1 MKRRVVKAGVLI
13 AVFIAALV
21 ISSLVINSGTDDE
34 IVDMGA
40 PTLPRI
46 SFTIDGTEVNPL
58 FGYVQDMD
66 ITAMRDTITPLNADG
81 SLTMDIEADGREISD
96 IRYEVYS
103 LDGEDMYT
111 DGRADVPA
119 EGETVSLSVGN
130 ILSGDVREAV
140 LKVILTVDGETVSYY
155 TRIASPADLTISECL
170 AYALDF
176 HDKAIN
182 KKGTEDLQSHLEP
195 GEESDN
201 TTYQTVNIH
210 SDVTHVQWGDL
221 SPEIVGDVEW
231 SIKESNTVY
240 TSILAKYQVSCQ
252 DENGGTALYNVKE
265 FFRVRFLVDT
275 IYLLDY
281 NRDMEQV
288 FQGAASEF
296 DDNGILFGITSQDDI
311 QYETN
316 RDETIAAFVQERNL
330 WLYNE
335 DAGELT
341 EVFSF
346 SDQEGRDMRSK
357 NDQHAVRIISM
368 DDDGNLAFAVYG
380 YMNRGYHEG
389 EVGVGIYYFSVDTN
403 AIEEKAF
410 IPSTK
415 SYAIAADELGK
426 MVYYNH
432 DQSMLYVLADGTL
445 YQIDLDNDE
454 QTTLA
459 EGLTEEQYAVSDDGH
474 LMAYQTTGSPE
485 DGEKDAGENTGDDAA
500 ENNADG
506 SADTAGSGLC
516 VMNLRSGDT
525 YTIDAA
531 EGESVRPL
539 GFINGDF
546 VFGKAR
552 LADEGVTA
560 AGEEVSPMYEI
571 EIRNSDNKTE
581 AQYSFED
588 QGIYTT
594 DILIDGNLLTLNRV
608 VKDGDA
614 YNSTSQEYITNNQ
627 ERKET
632 SVSLETYMTDVK
644 ETQVRL
650 TFADGIGDAEPK
662 LVKPGQIASREPLTV
677 TLSGGS
683 SGEKFY
689 VYGMG
694 ELVAVY
700 DKAGYA
706 VQKAN
711 EVSGVVISSNQQY
724 VWERGNR
731 DLVYSTDA
739 AAFGKESG
747 ETSLAACER
756 YMEQY
761 EAHQVDL
768 TGCTLDQVLYVINRG
783 CPVIALVDSDHAVLL
798 TGYTTTDITYID
810 PDDGGSHTTD
820 MSTLEKQTESNGNVF
835 IGYIK

>member
-1 MKRRVVKAGVLI
+1 MKRRAIKAGVLI
-13 AVFIAALV
+13 IVFIAALV
-21 ISSLVINSGTDDE
+21 ISSMIINSGTDDE

-40 PTLPRI
+40 PTLPRV
-46 SFTIDGTEVNPL
+46 SFTVGEAEVNPL
-58 FGYVQDMD
+58 FGYEQDMD

-81 SLTMDIEADGREISD
+81 SLSVNIEENNNEITG
-96 IRYEVYS
+96 IQYEVYS
-103 LDGEDMYT
+103 LDGQDKY
-111 DGRADVPA
+111 A
-119 EGETVSLSVGN
+119 EGEAEVPQEGESVN
-130 ILSGDVREAV
+130 LRLANAVAGDVREAV
-140 LKVILTVDGETVSYY
+140 LKIILTVGDDSVSYY
-155 TRIASPADLTISECL
+155 TRVAMPNGLSTSTCL

-182 KKGTEDLQSHLEP
+182 KTASEELQSHLEP

-210 SDVTHVQWGDL
+210 SDITHIQWGDL
-221 SPEIVGDVEW
+221 QPEIVGDVEW

-252 DENGGTALYNVKE
+252 NENGEAALYNVKE

-281 NRDMEQV
+281 NRDMEQI
-288 FQGAASEF
+288 FQGTEQEF
-296 DDNGILFGITSQDDI
+296 DGNGILFGITSADDI

-316 RDETIAAFVQERNL
+316 SGESVVAFVQERNL
-330 WLYNE
+330 WLYDGNE
-335 DAGELT
+335 DKLT

-346 SDQEGRDMRSK
+346 SDQEGRDMRSR
-357 NDQHAVRIISM
+357 NDQHAIRIISV

-389 EVGVGIYYFSVDTN
+389 EVGVGIYYFSADRN

-432 DQSMLYVLADGTL
+432 GESMLYVLADGTL
-445 YQIDLDNDE
+445 YQIDLENDE
-454 QTTLA
+454 QTVLA
-459 EGLTEEQYAVSDDGH
+459 EGLSEDQYAVSDDGQQ
-474 LMAYQTTGSPE
+474 MAYQSS
-485 DGEKDAGENTGDDAA
+485 DAQI
-500 ENNADG
+500 
-506 SADTAGSGLC
+506 S
-516 VMNLRSGDT
+516 VMNLKSGDT

-546 VFGKAR
+546 IFGKVR
-552 LADEGVTA
+552 SADKGVTV
-560 AGEEVSPMYEI
+560 AGEEISPMYQI
-571 EIRNSDNKTE
+571 EIHNSDNKTE

-588 QGIYTT
+588 QNIYTT
-594 DILIDGNLLTLNRV
+594 DILIDGNLVTLNRV
-608 VKDGDA
+608 VKSGDV
-614 YNSTSQEYITNNQ
+614 YNSTTQEFITNNQ
-627 ERKET
+627 ERRESK
-632 SVSLETYMTDVK
+632 VALESYTTDALGR
-644 ETQVRL
+644 QVRM
-650 TFADGIGDAEPK
+650 TFTDGISGTAPE
-662 LVKPGQIASREPLTV
+662 LLKPGQIASREPLTV
-677 TLSGGS
+677 TLSGGD

-711 EVSGVVISSNQQY
+711 EVSGVVISSNQEY

-731 DLVYSTDA
+731 DLVYSTEA
-739 AAFGKESG
+739 SAFGKESG

-761 EAHQVDL
+761 EAHQIDL

-783 CPVIALVDSDHAVLL
+783 CPVIALVSADHAVLL
-798 TGYTTTDITYID
+798 TGYTMTDITYID
-810 PDDGGSHTTD
+810 PDDGASHTVGI
-820 MSTLEKQTESNGNVF
+820 STMEQQTSGSGNVF

>member
-1 MKRRVVKAGVLI
+1 MKRRAIKAGVLI
-13 AVFIAALV
+13 IVFIAALV
-21 ISSLVINSGTDDE
+21 ISSMIINSGTDDE

-40 PTLPRI
+40 PTLPRV
-46 SFTIDGTEVNPL
+46 SFTVGETEVNPL
-58 FGYVQDMD
+58 FGYEQDMD

-81 SLTMDIEADGREISD
+81 SLSVNIEENNNEITG
-96 IRYEVYS
+96 IQYEVYS
-103 LDGEDMYT
+103 LDGQDKY
-111 DGRADVPA
+111 A
-119 EGETVSLSVGN
+119 EGEAEVPQEGESVN
-130 ILSGDVREAV
+130 LRLANAVAGDVREAV
-140 LKVILTVDGETVSYY
+140 LKIILTVGDDSVSYY
-155 TRIASPADLTISECL
+155 TRVAMPNGLSTSTCL

-182 KKGTEDLQSHLEP
+182 KTASEELQSHLEP

-210 SDVTHVQWGDL
+210 SDITHIQWGDL
-221 SPEIVGDVEW
+221 QPEIVGDVEW

-252 DENGGTALYNVKE
+252 NENGEAALYNVKE

-281 NRDMEQV
+281 NRDMEQI
-288 FQGAASEF
+288 FQGTEQEF
-296 DDNGILFGITSQDDI
+296 DGNGILFGITSADDI

-316 RDETIAAFVQERNL
+316 SDESVVAFVQERNL
-330 WLYNE
+330 WLYDGNE
-335 DAGELT
+335 DKLT

-346 SDQEGRDMRSK
+346 SDQEGRDMRSR
-357 NDQHAVRIISM
+357 NDQHAIRIISV

-389 EVGVGIYYFSVDTN
+389 EVGVGIYYFSADRN

-432 DQSMLYVLADGTL
+432 GESMLYVLADGTL
-445 YQIDLDNDE
+445 YQIDLENDE
-454 QTTLA
+454 QTVLA
-459 EGLTEEQYAVSDDGH
+459 EGLSEDQYAVSDDGQQ
-474 LMAYQTTGSPE
+474 MAYQSS
-485 DGEKDAGENTGDDAA
+485 DAQI
-500 ENNADG
+500 
-506 SADTAGSGLC
+506 S
-516 VMNLRSGDT
+516 VMNLKSGDT

-546 VFGKAR
+546 IFGKVR
-552 LADEGVTA
+552 SADKGVTV
-560 AGEEVSPMYEI
+560 AGEEISPMYQI
-571 EIRNSDNKTE
+571 EIHNSDNKTE

-588 QGIYTT
+588 QNIYTT
-594 DILIDGNLLTLNRV
+594 DILIDGNLVTLNRG
-608 VKDGDA
+608 VKSGDV
-614 YNSTSQEYITNNQ
+614 YNSTTQEFITNNQ
-627 ERKET
+627 ERSESK
-632 SVSLETYMTDVK
+632 VALESYTTDALGR
-644 ETQVRL
+644 QVRM
-650 TFADGIGDAEPK
+650 TFTDGISGTAPE
-662 LVKPGQIASREPLTV
+662 LLKPGQIASREPLTV
-677 TLSGGS
+677 TLSGGD

-711 EVSGVVISSNQQY
+711 EVSGVVISSNQEY

-731 DLVYSTDA
+731 DLVYSTEA
-739 AAFGKESG
+739 SAFGKENG

-761 EAHQVDL
+761 EAHQIDL

-783 CPVIALVDSDHAVLL
+783 CPVIALVSADHAVLL
-798 TGYTTTDITYID
+798 TGYTMTDITYID
-810 PDDGGSHTTD
+810 PDDGASHTVGI
-820 MSTLEKQTESNGNVF
+820 STMEQQTSGSGNVF

>member
-1 MKRRVVKAGVLI
+1 MKRKIIKAGVLI
-13 AVFIAALV
+13 VVFIAALI
-21 ISSLVINSGTDDE
+21 ISSMIINSGTDDE

-46 SFTIDGTEVNPL
+46 SFTVDQREVNPL

-81 SLTMDIEADGREISD
+81 SLTMNIEKNGREISD

-103 LDGEDMYT
+103 LDGEEKYT
-111 DGRADVPA
+111 EGKVEVPEEDGAATLDV
-119 EGETVSLSVGN
+119 GT
-130 ILSGDVREAV
+130 ILSGDTREAV
-140 LKVILTVDGETVSYY
+140 LKVMLTVGEDTVNYY
-155 TRIASPADLTISECL
+155 TRVAMPENLTTAECL
-170 AYALDF
+170 EYAQDF
-176 HDKAIN
+176 HEKALN
-182 KKGTEDLQSHLEP
+182 KEDTEEMESHLEP

-210 SDVTHVQWGDL
+210 SDITHVQWGDL

-240 TSILAKYQVSCQ
+240 TSILAKYQVSCV
-252 DENGGTALYNVKE
+252 DENGESGLYDVKE

-288 FQGAASEF
+288 FQGTPQDF
-296 DDNGILFGITSQDDI
+296 DGNGILFGIASDDI

-316 RDETIAAFVQERNL
+316 SDETIVAFVQERNL
-330 WLYNE
+330 WLYNGE
-335 DAGELT
+335 ADELT
-341 EVFSF
+341 QVFSF
-346 SDQEGRDMRSK
+346 ANQEGRDMRSK

-368 DDDGNLAFAVYG
+368 DDDGNIAFAVYG
-380 YMNRGYHEG
+380 YMNRGFHEG
-389 EVGVGIYYFSVDTN
+389 EVGVGIYYFSMDSN

-415 SYAIAADELGK
+415 SYAIAADELAK

-432 DQSMLYVLADGTL
+432 EQSMLHVLADGTL
-445 YQIDLDNDE
+445 YEIDLDADK
-454 QTTLA
+454 QTVLA
-459 EGLTEEQYAVSDDGH
+459 EGLTEDEYAVSDDGH
-474 LMAYQTTGSPE
+474 LMAYQVKESEEEDKATDKDTGSGQ
-485 DGEKDAGENTGDDAA
+485 DKTAASAG
-500 ENNADG
+500 G
-506 SADTAGSGLC
+506 SQIC
-516 VMNLRSGDT
+516 VMNLKSGNT
-525 YTIDAA
+525 FTIDAA

-546 VFGKAR
+546 IFGKERSSDA
-552 LADEGVTA
+552 GVTA
-560 AGEEVSPMYEI
+560 SGEEISPMYEI

-588 QGIYTT
+588 ENIYTT

-608 VKDGDA
+608 VKNGNV
-614 YNSTSQEYITNNQ
+614 YSSTDQEYITNNQ
-627 ERKET
+627 ERKE
-632 SVSLETYMTDVK
+632 SDISLTTYTTDVK
-644 ETQVRL
+644 ETQVRMS
-650 TFADGIGDAEPK
+650 FANGIASTEPE
-662 LVKPGQIASREPLTV
+662 LVKPGQIASGKPLTV
-677 TLSGGS
+677 TISGGS

-694 ELVAVY
+694 ELIDVY
-700 DKAGYA
+700 DKAAYA
-706 VQKAN
+706 IQKAN
-711 EVSGVVISSNQQY
+711 EVAGVVISSEQQY

-739 AAFGKESG
+739 SSFRTEGD

-768 TGCTLDQVLYVINRG
+768 TGCELEQVLYVINRG
-783 CPVIALVDSDHAVLL
+783 CPVITLIDTDHAVLL

-810 PDDGGSHTTD
+810 PEDGTNHTVGMGT
-820 MSTLEKQTESNGNVF
+820 MEKQTKKAGNVF
-835 IGYIK
+835 IGYIR

>member
-1 MKRRVVKAGVLI
+1 M
-13 AVFIAALV
+13 
-21 ISSLVINSGTDDE
+21 
-34 IVDMGA
+34 
-40 PTLPRI
+40 
-46 SFTIDGTEVNPL
+46 
-58 FGYVQDMD
+58 
-66 ITAMRDTITPLNADG
+66 
-81 SLTMDIEADGREISD
+81 
-96 IRYEVYS
+96 
-103 LDGEDMYT
+103 
-111 DGRADVPA
+111 
-119 EGETVSLSVGN
+119 
-130 ILSGDVREAV
+130 
-140 LKVILTVDGETVSYY
+140 
-155 TRIASPADLTISECL
+155 
-170 AYALDF
+170 
-176 HDKAIN
+176 
-182 KKGTEDLQSHLEP
+182 
-195 GEESDN
+195 
-201 TTYQTVNIH
+201 
-210 SDVTHVQWGDL
+210 QWGDL

-288 FQGAASEF
+288 FQGTASDF

-316 RDETIAAFVQERNL
+316 SDETIVAFVQERNL
-330 WLYNE
+330 WLYNGE
-335 DAGELT
+335 ADELT

-445 YQIDLDNDE
+445 YQIDLGNDE

-474 LMAYQTTGSPE
+474 LMAYQTTGGTE
-485 DGEKDAGENTGDDAA
+485 DGKEDTKK
-500 ENNADG
+500 NNADG
-506 SADTAGSGLC
+506 GAGTAGSAIC
-516 VMNLRSGDT
+516 VMNLKSGDT
-525 YTIDAA
+525 YTIDAG
-531 EGESVRPL
+531 EGETVRPL

-552 LADEGVTA
+552 LSDEGTTV

-588 QGIYTT
+588 QNIYTT
-594 DILIDGNLLTLNRV
+594 DILIEENLLTLNRV
-608 VKDGDA
+608 VKEGKT

-627 ERKET
+627 EREES
-632 SVSLETYMTDVK
+632 SVTLEKYSTDVK
-644 ETQVRL
+644 ETQLRL
-650 TFADGIGDAEPK
+650 TFADGIGNTEPE
-662 LVKPGQIASREPLTV
+662 LIKPGQIASKEPLTV
-677 TLSGGS
+677 TLSGGD

-694 ELVAVY
+694 ELVAIY

-706 VQKAN
+706 IQRAN
-711 EVSGVVISSNQQY
+711 ELSGVVISSNQEY

-739 AAFGKESG
+739 AAFSKESG

-756 YMEQY
+756 YMERY

-783 CPVIALVDSDHAVLL
+783 CPVIALVDSNHAVLL
-798 TGYTTTDITYID
+798 TGYTMTDITYID
-810 PDDGGSHTTD
+810 PDDGKSHTAGI
-820 MSTLEKQTESNGNVF
+820 SALEKQTESSGNVF

>member
-1 MKRRVVKAGVLI
+1 MKRKIIKAGVLI
-13 AVFIAALV
+13 VVFIAALI
-21 ISSLVINSGTDDE
+21 ISSMIINSGTDDE

-46 SFTIDGTEVNPL
+46 SFTVDQREVNPL

-81 SLTMDIEADGREISD
+81 SLTMNIEKNGREISD

-103 LDGEDMYT
+103 LDGEEKYT
-111 DGRADVPA
+111 EGKVEVPEEDSAATLDV
-119 EGETVSLSVGN
+119 GT
-130 ILSGDVREAV
+130 ILSGDTREAV
-140 LKVILTVDGETVSYY
+140 LKVMLTVGEDTVNYY
-155 TRIASPADLTISECL
+155 TRVAMPENLTTAECL
-170 AYALDF
+170 EYAQDF
-176 HDKAIN
+176 HEKALN
-182 KKGTEDLQSHLEP
+182 KEDTEEMESHLEP

-210 SDVTHVQWGDL
+210 SDITHVQWGDL

-240 TSILAKYQVSCQ
+240 TSILAKYQVSCV
-252 DENGGTALYNVKE
+252 DENGESGLYDVKE

-288 FQGAASEF
+288 FQGTPQDF
-296 DDNGILFGITSQDDI
+296 DENGILFGIASDDI

-316 RDETIAAFVQERNL
+316 SDETIVAFVQERNL
-330 WLYNE
+330 WLYNGE
-335 DAGELT
+335 AHELT
-341 EVFSF
+341 QVFSF
-346 SDQEGRDMRSK
+346 ANQEGRDMRSK

-368 DDDGNLAFAVYG
+368 DDDGNIAFAVYG
-380 YMNRGYHEG
+380 YMNRGFHEG
-389 EVGVGIYYFSVDTN
+389 EVGVGIYYFSMDSN

-415 SYAIAADELGK
+415 SYAIAADELAK

-432 DQSMLYVLADGTL
+432 EQSMLHVLADGTL
-445 YQIDLDNDE
+445 YEIDLDADK
-454 QTTLA
+454 QTVLA
-459 EGLTEEQYAVSDDGH
+459 EGLTEDEYAVSDDGH
-474 LMAYQTTGSPE
+474 LMAYQVKESEEEDKATDKDTGSGQ
-485 DGEKDAGENTGDDAA
+485 DKTAA
-500 ENNADG
+500 PSGG
-506 SADTAGSGLC
+506 SQIC
-516 VMNLRSGDT
+516 VMNLKSGNT
-525 YTIDAA
+525 FTIDAA
-531 EGESVRPL
+531 EGESVHPL

-546 VFGKAR
+546 IFGKERSSDA
-552 LADEGVTA
+552 GVTA
-560 AGEEVSPMYEI
+560 SGEEISPMYEI

-588 QGIYTT
+588 ENIYTT

-608 VKDGDA
+608 VKNGNV
-614 YNSTSQEYITNNQ
+614 YSSTDQEYITNNQ
-627 ERKET
+627 ERKE
-632 SVSLETYMTDVK
+632 SDISLTTYTTDVK
-644 ETQVRL
+644 ETQVRMS
-650 TFADGIGDAEPK
+650 FANGIASTEPE
-662 LVKPGQIASREPLTV
+662 LVKPGQIASGKPLTV
-677 TLSGGS
+677 TISGGS

-694 ELVAVY
+694 ELIDVY
-700 DKAGYA
+700 DKAAYA
-706 VQKAN
+706 IQKAN
-711 EVSGVVISSNQQY
+711 EVAGVVISSEQQY

-739 AAFGKESG
+739 SSFRTEGD

-768 TGCTLDQVLYVINRG
+768 TGCELEQVLYVINRG
-783 CPVIALVDSDHAVLL
+783 CPVITLIDTDHAVLL

-810 PDDGGSHTTD
+810 PEDGTNHTVGMGT
-820 MSTLEKQTESNGNVF
+820 MEKQTKKAGNVF
-835 IGYIK
+835 IGYIR

>member
-46 SFTIDGTEVNPL
+46 SFRIDGTEVNPL

-210 SDVTHVQWGDL
+210 SDITHVQWGDL

-632 SVSLETYMTDVK
+632 SVSLETYTTDVK

-650 TFADGIGDAEPK
+650 TFADGIGNAEPK

-810 PDDGGSHTTD
+810 PDDGGSHTTG
-820 MSTLEKQTESNGNVF
+820 MSTLEKQTESSGNVF
-835 IGYIK
+835 IGYIR

>member
-1 MKRRVVKAGVLI
+1 MKRRAIKAGVLI
-13 AVFIAALV
+13 IVFIAALV
-21 ISSLVINSGTDDE
+21 ISSMIINSGTDDE

-40 PTLPRI
+40 PTLPRV
-46 SFTIDGTEVNPL
+46 SFTVGETEVNPL
-58 FGYVQDMD
+58 FGYEQDMD

-81 SLTMDIEADGREISD
+81 SLSVNIEENNNEITG
-96 IRYEVYS
+96 IQYEVYS
-103 LDGEDMYT
+103 LDGQDKY
-111 DGRADVPA
+111 A
-119 EGETVSLSVGN
+119 EGEAEVPQEGESVN
-130 ILSGDVREAV
+130 LRLANAVAGDVREAV
-140 LKVILTVDGETVSYY
+140 LKIILTVGDDSVSYY
-155 TRIASPADLTISECL
+155 TRVAMPNGLSTSTCL

-182 KKGTEDLQSHLEP
+182 KTASEELQSHLEP

-210 SDVTHVQWGDL
+210 SDITHIQWGDL
-221 SPEIVGDVEW
+221 QPEIVGDVEW

-252 DENGGTALYNVKE
+252 NENGEAALYNVKE

-281 NRDMEQV
+281 NRDMEQI
-288 FQGAASEF
+288 FQGTEQEF
-296 DDNGILFGITSQDDI
+296 DGNGILFGITSADDI

-316 RDETIAAFVQERNL
+316 SDESVVAFVQERNL
-330 WLYNE
+330 WLYDGNE
-335 DAGELT
+335 DKLT

-346 SDQEGRDMRSK
+346 SDQEGRDMRSR
-357 NDQHAVRIISM
+357 NDQHAIRIISV

-389 EVGVGIYYFSVDTN
+389 EVGVGIYYFSADRN

-432 DQSMLYVLADGTL
+432 GESMLYVLADGTL
-445 YQIDLDNDE
+445 YQIDLENDE
-454 QTTLA
+454 QTVLA
-459 EGLTEEQYAVSDDGH
+459 EGLSEDQYAVSDDGQQ
-474 LMAYQTTGSPE
+474 MAYQSS
-485 DGEKDAGENTGDDAA
+485 DAQI
-500 ENNADG
+500 
-506 SADTAGSGLC
+506 S
-516 VMNLRSGDT
+516 VMNLKSGDT

-546 VFGKAR
+546 IFGKVR
-552 LADEGVTA
+552 SADKGVTV
-560 AGEEVSPMYEI
+560 AGEEISPMYQI
-571 EIRNSDNKTE
+571 EIHNSDNKTE

-588 QGIYTT
+588 QNIYTT
-594 DILIDGNLLTLNRV
+594 DILIDGNLVTLNRV
-608 VKDGDA
+608 VKSGDV
-614 YNSTSQEYITNNQ
+614 YNSTTQEFITNNQ
-627 ERKET
+627 ERSESK
-632 SVSLETYMTDVK
+632 VALESYTTDALGR
-644 ETQVRL
+644 QVRM
-650 TFADGIGDAEPK
+650 TFTDGISGTAPE
-662 LVKPGQIASREPLTV
+662 LLKPGQIASREPLTV
-677 TLSGGS
+677 TLSGGD

-711 EVSGVVISSNQQY
+711 EVSGVVISSNQEY

-731 DLVYSTDA
+731 DLVYSTEA
-739 AAFGKESG
+739 SAFGKESG

-761 EAHQVDL
+761 EAHQIDL

-783 CPVIALVDSDHAVLL
+783 CPVIALVSADHAVLL
-798 TGYTTTDITYID
+798 TGYTMTDITYID
-810 PDDGGSHTTD
+810 PDDGASHTVGI
-820 MSTLEKQTESNGNVF
+820 STMEQQTSGSGNVF

>member
-1 MKRRVVKAGVLI
+1 MKKRIIKAGVLI

-21 ISSLVINSGTDDE
+21 ISSLVINSGTEDE

-46 SFTIDGTEVNPL
+46 SFTVDGTEVNPL

-66 ITAMRDTITPLNADG
+66 ITAMRDTITPLGADG
-81 SLTMDIEADGREISD
+81 SLTMNIEDDGNDISD

-103 LDGEDMYT
+103 LDGEDMYA
-111 DGRADVPA
+111 DGKADVPD
-119 EGETVSLSVGN
+119 EGEQVSLSIGN
-130 ILSGDVREAV
+130 ILSDEVREAV
-140 LKVILTVDGETVSYY
+140 LKVILTADDETVSYY
-155 TRIASPADLTISECL
+155 TRIAAPSDLTTGKCL
-170 AYALDF
+170 EYAMDF

-182 KKGTEDLQSHLEP
+182 KEGTEDLESHLEP
-195 GEESDN
+195 GDESDN

-252 DENGGTALYNVKE
+252 DENGDTALYNVKE

-281 NRDMEQV
+281 NRDMEQI
-288 FQGAASEF
+288 FQGTASEF
-296 DDNGILFGITSQDDI
+296 DDNGILFGITSQDDV

-316 RDETIAAFVQERNL
+316 SDETIVAFVQERNL
-330 WLYNE
+330 WLYNGEE
-335 DAGELT
+335 DELT

-368 DDDGNLAFAVYG
+368 DNDGNLAFAVYG

-445 YQIDLDNDE
+445 YQIDLDNDK

-459 EGLTEEQYAVSDDGH
+459 KELTEEQYAVSDDGH
-474 LMAYQTTGSPE
+474 LMAYQTTGGTE
-485 DGEKDAGENTGDDAA
+485 DGKEDTKK
-500 ENNADG
+500 NNADG
-506 SADTAGSGLC
+506 GAGTAGSAIC
-516 VMNLRSGDT
+516 VMNLKSGDT
-525 YTIDAA
+525 YTIDAG
-531 EGESVRPL
+531 EGETVRPL

-552 LADEGVTA
+552 PSDEGTTV

-588 QGIYTT
+588 QNIYTT
-594 DILIDGNLLTLNRV
+594 DILIEENLLTLNRV
-608 VKDGDA
+608 VKEGKT

-627 ERKET
+627 EREES
-632 SVSLETYMTDVK
+632 SVTLEKYSTDVK
-644 ETQVRL
+644 ETQLRL
-650 TFADGIGDAEPK
+650 TFADGIGNTEPE
-662 LVKPGQIASREPLTV
+662 LIKPGQIASKEPLTV
-677 TLSGGS
+677 TLSGGD

-694 ELVAVY
+694 ELVAIY

-706 VQKAN
+706 IQRAN
-711 EVSGVVISSNQQY
+711 ELSGVVISSNQEY

-739 AAFGKESG
+739 AAFSKESG

-756 YMEQY
+756 YMERY

-783 CPVIALVDSDHAVLL
+783 CPVIALVDSNHAVLL
-798 TGYTTTDITYID
+798 TGYTMTDITYID
-810 PDDGGSHTTD
+810 PDDGKSHTAGI
-820 MSTLEKQTESNGNVF
+820 SALEKQTESSGNVF

>member
-195 GEESDN
+195 REESDN

-389 EVGVGIYYFSVDTN
+389 EVGVGIYYFRVDTN

-459 EGLTEEQYAVSDDGH
+459 EELTEEQYAVSDDGH

-485 DGEKDAGENTGDDAA
+485 DGEKDAGENTGDNAA

-506 SADTAGSGLC
+506 SADTACSGLC

-581 AQYSFED
+581 ARYSFED

-632 SVSLETYMTDVK
+632 SVSLEIYTTDVK

-820 MSTLEKQTESNGNVF
+820 MSTLEKQTESSGNVF

>member
-1 MKRRVVKAGVLI
+1 MKRRAIKAGVLI
-13 AVFIAALV
+13 IVFIAALV
-21 ISSLVINSGTDDE
+21 ISSMIINSGTDDE

-40 PTLPRI
+40 PTLPRV
-46 SFTIDGTEVNPL
+46 SFTVGEAEVNPL
-58 FGYVQDMD
+58 FGYEQDMD

-81 SLTMDIEADGREISD
+81 SLSVNIEENNNEITG
-96 IRYEVYS
+96 IQYEVYS
-103 LDGEDMYT
+103 LDGQDKY
-111 DGRADVPA
+111 A
-119 EGETVSLSVGN
+119 EGEAEVPQEGESVN
-130 ILSGDVREAV
+130 LRLANAVAGDVREAV
-140 LKVILTVDGETVSYY
+140 LKIILTVGDDSVSYY
-155 TRIASPADLTISECL
+155 TRVAMPNGLSTSTCL

-182 KKGTEDLQSHLEP
+182 KTASEELQSHLEP

-210 SDVTHVQWGDL
+210 SDITHIQWGDL
-221 SPEIVGDVEW
+221 QPEIVGDVEW

-252 DENGGTALYNVKE
+252 NENGEAALYNVKE

-281 NRDMEQV
+281 NRDMEQI
-288 FQGAASEF
+288 FQGTEQEF
-296 DDNGILFGITSQDDI
+296 DGNGILFGITSADDI

-316 RDETIAAFVQERNL
+316 SDESVVAFVQERNL
-330 WLYNE
+330 WLYDGNE
-335 DAGELT
+335 DKLT

-346 SDQEGRDMRSK
+346 SDQEGRDMRSR
-357 NDQHAVRIISM
+357 NDQHAIRIISV
-368 DDDGNLAFAVYG
+368 DDDGNLSFAVYG

-389 EVGVGIYYFSVDTN
+389 EVGVGIYYFSADRN

-432 DQSMLYVLADGTL
+432 GESMLYVLADGTL
-445 YQIDLDNDE
+445 YQIDLENDE
-454 QTTLA
+454 QTVLA
-459 EGLTEEQYAVSDDGH
+459 EGLSEDQYAVSDDGQQ
-474 LMAYQTTGSPE
+474 MAYQSS
-485 DGEKDAGENTGDDAA
+485 DAQI
-500 ENNADG
+500 
-506 SADTAGSGLC
+506 S
-516 VMNLRSGDT
+516 VMNLKSGDT

-546 VFGKAR
+546 IFGKVR
-552 LADEGVTA
+552 SADKGVTV
-560 AGEEVSPMYEI
+560 AGEEISPMYQI
-571 EIRNSDNKTE
+571 EIHNSDNKTE

-588 QGIYTT
+588 QNIYTT
-594 DILIDGNLLTLNRV
+594 DILIDGNLVTLNRV
-608 VKDGDA
+608 VKSGDV
-614 YNSTSQEYITNNQ
+614 YNSTTQEFITNNQ
-627 ERKET
+627 ERRESK
-632 SVSLETYMTDVK
+632 VALESYTTDALGR
-644 ETQVRL
+644 QVRM
-650 TFADGIGDAEPK
+650 TFTDGISGTAPE
-662 LVKPGQIASREPLTV
+662 LLKPGQIASREPLTV
-677 TLSGGS
+677 TLSGGD

-711 EVSGVVISSNQQY
+711 EVSGVVISSNQEY

-731 DLVYSTDA
+731 DLVYSTEA
-739 AAFGKESG
+739 SAFGKESG

-761 EAHQVDL
+761 EAHQIDL
-768 TGCTLDQVLYVINRG
+768 TGCTMDQVLYVINRG
-783 CPVIALVDSDHAVLL
+783 CPVIALVSADHAVLL
-798 TGYTTTDITYID
+798 TGYTMTDITYID
-810 PDDGGSHTTD
+810 PDDGASHTVGI
-820 MSTLEKQTESNGNVF
+820 STMEQQTSGSGNVF

>member
-632 SVSLETYMTDVK
+632 SVSLETYTTDVK

-810 PDDGGSHTTD
+810 PDDGGSHTAD
-820 MSTLEKQTESNGNVF
+820 MSTLEKQTESSGNVF

>member
-1 MKRRVVKAGVLI
+1 MKRKIIKAGVLI
-13 AVFIAALV
+13 VVFIAALI
-21 ISSLVINSGTDDE
+21 ISSMIINSGTDDE

-46 SFTIDGTEVNPL
+46 SFTVDQREVNPL

-81 SLTMDIEADGREISD
+81 SLTMNIEKNGREISD

-103 LDGEDMYT
+103 LDGEEKYT
-111 DGRADVPA
+111 EGKVEVPEEDSAATLDV
-119 EGETVSLSVGN
+119 GT
-130 ILSGDVREAV
+130 ILSGDTREAV
-140 LKVILTVDGETVSYY
+140 LKVMLTVGEDTVNYY
-155 TRIASPADLTISECL
+155 TRVAMPENLTTAECL
-170 AYALDF
+170 EYAQDF
-176 HDKAIN
+176 HEKALN
-182 KKGTEDLQSHLEP
+182 KEDTEEMESHLEP

-210 SDVTHVQWGDL
+210 SDITHVQWGDL

-240 TSILAKYQVSCQ
+240 TSILAKYQVSCV
-252 DENGGTALYNVKE
+252 DENGESGLYDVKE

-288 FQGAASEF
+288 FQGTPQDF
-296 DDNGILFGITSQDDI
+296 DENGILFGIASDDI
-311 QYETN
+311 QYEMN
-316 RDETIAAFVQERNL
+316 SDETIVAFVQERNL
-330 WLYNE
+330 WLYNGE
-335 DAGELT
+335 ADELT
-341 EVFSF
+341 QVFSF
-346 SDQEGRDMRSK
+346 ANQEGRDMRSK

-368 DDDGNLAFAVYG
+368 DDDGNIAFAVYG
-380 YMNRGYHEG
+380 YMNRGFHEG
-389 EVGVGIYYFSVDTN
+389 EVGVGIYYFSMDSN

-415 SYAIAADELGK
+415 SYAIAADELAK

-432 DQSMLYVLADGTL
+432 EQSMLHVLADGTL
-445 YQIDLDNDE
+445 YEIDLDADK
-454 QTTLA
+454 QTVLA
-459 EGLTEEQYAVSDDGH
+459 EGLTEDEYAVSDDGH
-474 LMAYQTTGSPE
+474 LMAYQVKESEEEDKATDKDTGSGQ
-485 DGEKDAGENTGDDAA
+485 DKTAASAG
-500 ENNADG
+500 G
-506 SADTAGSGLC
+506 SQIC
-516 VMNLRSGDT
+516 VMNLKSGNT
-525 YTIDAA
+525 FTIDAA

-546 VFGKAR
+546 IFGKERSSDA
-552 LADEGVTA
+552 GVTA
-560 AGEEVSPMYEI
+560 SGEEISPMYEI

-588 QGIYTT
+588 ENIYTT

-608 VKDGDA
+608 VKNGNV
-614 YNSTSQEYITNNQ
+614 YSSTDQEYITNNQ
-627 ERKET
+627 ERKE
-632 SVSLETYMTDVK
+632 SDISLTTYTTDVK
-644 ETQVRL
+644 ETQVRMS
-650 TFADGIGDAEPK
+650 FANGIASTEPE
-662 LVKPGQIASREPLTV
+662 LVKPGQIASGKPLTV
-677 TLSGGS
+677 TISGGS

-694 ELVAVY
+694 ELIDVY
-700 DKAGYA
+700 DKAAYA
-706 VQKAN
+706 IQKAN
-711 EVSGVVISSNQQY
+711 EVAGVVISSEQQY

-739 AAFGKESG
+739 SSFRTEGD

-768 TGCTLDQVLYVINRG
+768 TGCELEQVLYVINRG
-783 CPVIALVDSDHAVLL
+783 CPVITLIDTDHAVLL

-810 PDDGGSHTTD
+810 PEDGTNHTVGMGT
-820 MSTLEKQTESNGNVF
+820 MEKQTKKAGNVF
-835 IGYIK
+835 IGYIR

>member
-1 MKRRVVKAGVLI
+1 MKKRIIKAGVLI

-21 ISSLVINSGTDDE
+21 ISSLVINSGTEDE

-46 SFTIDGTEVNPL
+46 SFTVDGTEVNPL

-66 ITAMRDTITPLNADG
+66 ITAMRDTITPLGADG
-81 SLTMDIEADGREISD
+81 SLTMNIEDDGNDISD

-103 LDGEDMYT
+103 LDGEDMYA
-111 DGRADVPA
+111 DGKADVPD
-119 EGETVSLSVGN
+119 EGEQVSLSIGN
-130 ILSGDVREAV
+130 ILSDEVREAV
-140 LKVILTVDGETVSYY
+140 LKVILTADDETVSYY
-155 TRIASPADLTISECL
+155 TRIAAPSDLITGKCL
-170 AYALDF
+170 EYAMDF

-182 KKGTEDLQSHLEP
+182 KEGTEDLESHLEP
-195 GEESDN
+195 GDESDN

-240 TSILAKYQVSCQ
+240 TSILSKYQVSCQ
-252 DENGGTALYNVKE
+252 DENGDTALYNVKE

-281 NRDMEQV
+281 NRDMEQI
-288 FQGAASEF
+288 FQGTASEF
-296 DDNGILFGITSQDDI
+296 DDNGILFGITSQDDV

-316 RDETIAAFVQERNL
+316 SDETIVAFVQERNL
-330 WLYNE
+330 WLYNGEE
-335 DAGELT
+335 DELT

-368 DDDGNLAFAVYG
+368 DNDGNLAFAVYG

-445 YQIDLDNDE
+445 YQIDLDNDK

-459 EGLTEEQYAVSDDGH
+459 KELTEEQYAVSDDGH
-474 LMAYQTTGSPE
+474 LMAYQTTGGTE
-485 DGEKDAGENTGDDAA
+485 DGKEDTKK
-500 ENNADG
+500 NNADG
-506 SADTAGSGLC
+506 GAGTAGSAIC
-516 VMNLRSGDT
+516 VMNLKSGDT
-525 YTIDAA
+525 YTIDAG
-531 EGESVRPL
+531 EGETVRPL

-552 LADEGVTA
+552 PSDEGTTV

-588 QGIYTT
+588 QNIYTT
-594 DILIDGNLLTLNRV
+594 DILIEENLLTLNRV
-608 VKDGDA
+608 VKEGKT

-627 ERKET
+627 EREES
-632 SVSLETYMTDVK
+632 SVTLEKYSTDVK
-644 ETQVRL
+644 ETQLRL
-650 TFADGIGDAEPK
+650 TFADGIGNTEPE
-662 LVKPGQIASREPLTV
+662 LIKPGQIASKEPLTV
-677 TLSGGS
+677 TLSGGD

-694 ELVAVY
+694 ELVAIY

-706 VQKAN
+706 IQRAN
-711 EVSGVVISSNQQY
+711 ELSGVVISSNQEY

-739 AAFGKESG
+739 AAFSKESG

-756 YMEQY
+756 YMERY

-783 CPVIALVDSDHAVLL
+783 CPVIALVDSNHAVLL
-798 TGYTTTDITYID
+798 TGYTMTDITYID
-810 PDDGGSHTTD
+810 PDDGKSHTAGI
-820 MSTLEKQTESNGNVF
+820 SALEKQTESSGNVF